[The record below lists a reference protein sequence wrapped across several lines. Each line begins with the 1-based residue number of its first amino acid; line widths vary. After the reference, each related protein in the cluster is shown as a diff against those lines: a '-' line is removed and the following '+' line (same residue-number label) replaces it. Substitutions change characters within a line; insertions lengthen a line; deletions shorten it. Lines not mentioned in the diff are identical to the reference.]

1 MYSTSN
7 GTSGAYAPVN
17 GLQMY
22 YEVHGSP
29 SAGTD
34 GPLPLLLL
42 HGGILNID
50 LNYSRLIP
58 ILAKDRQVIA
68 LEFQGHGRTAD
79 TERDLSIEHFAS
91 DVVGLLDHLGIE
103 RADVFGFSLGGLT
116 ALQTGISHPERVG
129 RQVLVSTHYRH
140 DGYYDE
146 IFDPAAFGVSTKLPT
161 QADFEQMREA
171 YLKIAPNP
179 EHFDAFMAKN
189 SAAVAAFQGWP
200 EDALRG
206 ISAPTL
212 LVIADNDFVRIEH
225 AAAMHALIADSQLA
239 VLPGTTHMTVTQR
252 LDLLLPVLKAFLH

>member
-1 MYSTSN
+1 MNATSN
-7 GTSGAYAPVN
+7 DTNGAYAPVN

-29 SAGTD
+29 SVGAD
-34 GPLPLLLL
+34 GPLPLVLL

-50 LNYSRLIP
+50 LNYGRLIP

-79 TERDLSIEHFAS
+79 TDRDLSIDHFAS

-116 ALQTGISHPERVG
+116 ALQTGIGYPERVG

-146 IFDPAAFGVSTKLPT
+146 IFDPAAFGVSTRLPT

-171 YLKIAPNP
+171 YLKIAPHP
-179 EHFDAFMAKN
+179 DHFEAFMAKN
-189 SAAVAAFQGWP
+189 SAAVAAFQGWSD
-200 EDALRG
+200 DALRG
-206 ISAPTL
+206 IAAPTL
-212 LVIADNDFVRIEH
+212 LVIGDNDFVRIEH
-225 AAAMHALIADSQLA
+225 AAAMHALIPDSRLA

-252 LDLLLPVLKAFLH
+252 LDLLLPALEPFLR

>member
-1 MYSTSN
+1 MNATSSDTN
-7 GTSGAYAPVN
+7 GAYAPVN

-29 SAGTD
+29 SVGAD

-42 HGGILNID
+42 HGGILTID
-50 LNYSRLIP
+50 LNYRQLIP

-79 TERDLSIEHFAS
+79 IDRELSIEHFAS

-116 ALQTGISHPERVG
+116 ALQTSISYPERVG

-146 IFDPAAFGVSTKLPT
+146 IFDPAAFGVSKRLPT

-171 YLKIAPNP
+171 YLRVAPHP
-179 EHFDAFMAKN
+179 EHFEAFMAKQ
-189 SAAVAAFQGWP
+189 SGAVGAFQGWP
-200 EDALRG
+200 DDALSG

-212 LVIADNDFVRIEH
+212 LVIGDGDFVRIEH
-225 AAAMHALIADSQLA
+225 AAAMLALIPDAQLA
-239 VLPGTTHMTVTQR
+239 VLPGTSHMTVTRR
-252 LDLLLPVLKAFLH
+252 LDLLLPVLEAFLR